1 MAANSSHRPCNT
13 STQLAD
19 LHEDATCRAR
29 AARDLAQL
37 LTRATFHDLD
47 NRDFLRTCEVFDF
60 LLGDVC
66 VSLAAMER
74 GPAGGVGHRM

>member
-1 MAANSSHRPCNT
+1 MAAKSPHTSCDT
-13 STQLAD
+13 STSLAD

-74 GPAGGVGHRM
+74 GLSARPLVTL